1 MIAMRD
7 YFRLFV
13 LFLLIVY
20 GVQVPAQRL
29 KLFSQEQRVAANHT
43 NAIVMDFLERYFN
56 ELPQVSGTT
65 VDTKMADDKVF
76 FRKGTFSDLFNIAD
90 TMQFSI
96 SMYDRYYEEEWK
108 TQDVPFVTIVFP
120 IQYDLLLGMHQE
132 EAQRKLKD
140 SILAAPQQKVL
151 YEIPDHFVMLDDSIY
166 MSKTGFIELESMN
179 DAIYYNKVGESYN
192 PFFHMSHSDYSAANL
207 FHGLIDGVDYR
218 MHIEQSVYGMKS
230 ISYTISLRQWINYC
244 ALWGLKVYFAVEE
257 QHKDGLLALVIA
269 QSKEFGFNHMLSVVI
284 PDKYISDN
292 NAVLKVRLTSYI
304 PTHNVK
310 SLFKKESVNRRKIKW
325 Q

>member
-1 MIAMRD
+1 
-7 YFRLFV
+7 
-13 LFLLIVY
+13 
-20 GVQVPAQRL
+20 
-29 KLFSQEQRVAANHT
+29 
-43 NAIVMDFLERYFN
+43 
-56 ELPQVSGTT
+56 
-65 VDTKMADDKVF
+65 
-76 FRKGTFSDLFNIAD
+76 
-90 TMQFSI
+90 
-96 SMYDRYYEEEWK
+96 
-108 TQDVPFVTIVFP
+108 
-120 IQYDLLLGMHQE
+120 
-132 EAQRKLKD
+132 
-140 SILAAPQQKVL
+140 
-151 YEIPDHFVMLDDSIY
+151 
-166 MSKTGFIELESMN
+166 
-179 DAIYYNKVGESYN
+179 
-192 PFFHMSHSDYSAANL
+192 MSHSDYSAPNL